1 MQQRAGGRCSVHSV
15 CGEGDSKDSV
25 HNVNIDLDRPIDDRL
40 GVGLVEQVHEDLA
53 LLNGDAGVGR
63 DGVAVNEAAI
73 GRSDIQQG
81 AVGDD
86 VRVHG
91 DRAVAQAQTGRALA
105 GLGIVAGGFAGEDP
119 AVGSGRIG
127 GAVRAGQR
135 RDRRTGTV
143 GLDDMIGGL
152 HRGGHIDH
160 HAVFQLTVHP
170 ALAGGHGLLALRAVL
185 QRGGAA
191 GVAEVQAGVD
201 ILGIV
206 GDGLRLD
213 LILIIDAVDH
223 DAAACCDQLVQCR
236 LGVVLFIQG
245 DASAFQR
252 IGNGAKSHLH
262 RILLVVGLNGHGECA
277 LDVQGSQAAAE
288 RGVIDM
294 VALFGFHAG
303 KAHHAGGV
311 AVSVS
316 ADHQLPRTIGVS
328 DVGQPQI
335 RGGHGQREQ
344 QAHGHDAERQHTGG
358 GGTGAAAQ
366 CFLKFDG
373 SDTEQLLS
381 FYSLEYDAG
390 LPIPAVARS
399 FFTPYSGAA
408 VRLFTS
414 M

>member
-1 MQQRAGGRCSVHSV
+1 M
-15 CGEGDSKDSV
+15 
-25 HNVNIDLDRPIDDRL
+25 
-40 GVGLVEQVHEDLA
+40 
-53 LLNGDAGVGR
+53 
-63 DGVAVNEAAI
+63 
-73 GRSDIQQG
+73 
-81 AVGDD
+81 
-86 VRVHG
+86 
-91 DRAVAQAQTGRALA
+91 
-105 GLGIVAGGFAGEDP
+105 
-119 AVGSGRIG
+119 
-127 GAVRAGQR
+127 
-135 RDRRTGTV
+135 
-143 GLDDMIGGL
+143 
-152 HRGGHIDH
+152 
-160 HAVFQLTVHP
+160 
-170 ALAGGHGLLALRAVL
+170 L
-185 QRGGAA
+185 QRGSAA

-206 GDGLRLD
+206 GDSLRLD

-223 DAAACCDQLVQCR
+223 DAAACRDQLVQCR

-245 DASAFQR
+245 DAGAFQR
-252 IGNGAKSHLH
+252 ICNGAKGHLH
-262 RILLVVGLNGHGECA
+262 RILLVVCLDGHGECA

-294 VALFGFHAG
+294 VALFGLHAG

-335 RGGHGQREQ
+335 RGGHGQCEQ

-358 GGTGAAAQ
+358 GAQ